1 VNKNKIVY
9 KEMMRMNE
17 KQLKTM
23 IFGRRMT
30 CFGLL
35 LGFVIFSA
43 GFFVN
48 GISQGYTFSIGLS
61 MMVTS
66 ILLFGFGL
74 FLILMQEASDKSNP
88 SLK

>member
-1 VNKNKIVY
+1 
-9 KEMMRMNE
+9 MMRMNE

-23 IFGRRMT
+23 TFGRKMT

-35 LGFVIFSA
+35 IGFVIFLS

-48 GISQGYTFSIGLS
+48 GTSQGYTFSIGLS
-61 MMVTS
+61 IMVSS

-74 FLILMQEASDKSNP
+74 FLILMQEVSDKSNP